1 MSQAVKWLSPSACAP
16 PHRVARPE
24 QVEGLAREFRARGWD
39 PGAPTLVG
47 YELDGAVQ
55 LLSGSHRWAAAE
67 LAGLALI
74 PVVVRGLR
82 RVQVSWGD
90 LIAWA
95 EVMRAPVAGPSP
107 APRSG

>member
-1 MSQAVKWLSPSACAP
+1 MAVEWLSPSACTP

-24 QVEGLAREFRARGWD
+24 QVGELAREFRGRGWD
-39 PGAPTLVG
+39 PGAPALVG

-55 LLSGSHRWAAAE
+55 LLSGSHRWTAAKVAE
-67 LAGLALI
+67 LALI

-82 RVQVSWGD
+82 CVQVSWGD
-90 LIAWA
+90 LEAWA
-95 EVMRAPVAGPSP
+95 EVMRVPSAGPTP